1 MKIAV
6 VDYFELGVI
15 HKDPAQIT
23 LGLRDIGV
31 EALFVARN
39 LVNEFDGS
47 QAPFPLL
54 SSAAIETVS
63 FWSDLSVD
71 AVLLISRLA
80 PDSERIVAAI
90 KAAGVRLILKAD
102 SDGTLGYPLVPNY
115 LRTLS
120 WRAEPLRTFLR
131 HAKWRFPV
139 RRYVGKKIK
148 QIEMADAVIVESPK
162 ARINILSILKHW
174 KCEHLSSKVRFVP
187 NPVAPDVFALDAMS
201 AKNKLVMAVGRWE
214 DFGPKNTHV
223 MVRAI
228 IEFLQLRKD
237 YQALIVG
244 SGNEFI
250 NHILEKVDSDL
261 LNRLNVLGS
270 LDHSLLAQRLA
281 EAQILFMPS
290 RMESFGIVAAEALC
304 VGCSIAVTPIESLE
318 YLVADGFSGTVASGF
333 DASKVKKALLAEAKR
348 WDAGEH
354 SPLEIS
360 EYWRARLDRRAIAST
375 ILAIAKA
382 SSHGS

>member
-1 MKIAV
+1 MRIAV
-6 VDYFELGVI
+6 VDYYGPGIL
-15 HKDPAQIT
+15 HKDPANIT

-54 SSAAIETVS
+54 SSADIETVS

-80 PDSERIVAAI
+80 PDAERIVAAI

-102 SDGTLGYPLVPNY
+102 SDGTLGCPLVPNY

-120 WRAEPLRTFLR
+120 WRNDPLRTLIR
-131 HAKWRFPV
+131 HAKWRLPI
-139 RRYVGKKIK
+139 RRYVGRKIE

-187 NPVAPDVFALDAMS
+187 NPVAPDVFALDAMV
-201 AKNKLVMAVGRWE
+201 AKKKLVMAVGRWE

-223 MVRAI
+223 MVRSI
-228 IEFLQLRKD
+228 IEFLQMRKD

-244 SGNEFI
+244 SGNEVI
-250 NHILEKVDSDL
+250 NHILKNHNIDSL
-261 LNRLNVLGS
+261 RRLNVLGA
-270 LDHSLLAQRLA
+270 LDHSLLAERLA

-318 YLVADGFSGTVASGF
+318 YLAADGFSGTVASGF
-333 DASKVKKALLAEAKR
+333 DTSKAKEALLAEAKR

-354 SPLEIS
+354 SSLEIS
-360 EYWRARLDRRAIAST
+360 EYWRVRLDRRVIAST
-375 ILAIAKA
+375 ILTIAEA
-382 SSHGS
+382 SSPE